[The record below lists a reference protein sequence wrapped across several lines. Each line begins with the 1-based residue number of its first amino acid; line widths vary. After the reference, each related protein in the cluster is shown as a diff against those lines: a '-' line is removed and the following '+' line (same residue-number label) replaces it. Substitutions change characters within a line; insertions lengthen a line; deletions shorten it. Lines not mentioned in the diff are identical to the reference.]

1 MIVRN
6 NTFRTY
12 EIRRQ
17 QRQQRQARLSS
28 QLSTAQSQAS
38 KPTLTK
44 ENK

>member
-6 NTFRTY
+6 TTFRTY
-12 EIRRQ
+12 ETRRQ
-17 QRQQRQARLSS
+17 QRQQRQTRLSS
-28 QLSTAQSQAS
+28 QLSTAQKQPI